1 VQEIVRRLKPEMVYK
16 QSDVKPYG
24 KTIVIDQSRDT
35 FLGFHD
41 NKPDLLA
48 TSDDPIIIFGD
59 HTCKMQLMVTP
70 FSIGPNVVPFIA
82 NNKMSIYYLYY
93 LIHDLVE
100 TKEYKRH
107 WNELVGKEIIYSDSS
122 IIKQFD
128 FQMRTIFEQNET
140 LKNVNLNLRRT
151 RDMLLPKLISGEID
165 VSDLDIR
172 IEEVA

>member
-1 VQEIVRRLKPEMVYK
+1 MILWKLKN
-16 QSDVKPYG
+16 
-24 KTIVIDQSRDT
+24 TNVI
-35 FLGFHD
+35 
-41 NKPDLLA
+41 
-48 TSDDPIIIFGD
+48 
-59 HTCKMQLMVTP
+59 
-70 FSIGPNVVPFIA
+70 
-82 NNKMSIYYLYY
+82 
-93 LIHDLVE
+93 
-100 TKEYKRH
+100 
-107 WNELVGKEIIYSDSS
+107 EIIYSDSS